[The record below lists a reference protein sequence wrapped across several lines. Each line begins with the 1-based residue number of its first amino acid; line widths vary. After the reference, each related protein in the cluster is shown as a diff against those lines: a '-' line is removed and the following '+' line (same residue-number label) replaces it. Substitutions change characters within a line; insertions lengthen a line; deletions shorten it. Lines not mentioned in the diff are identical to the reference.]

1 VEYSTAGFRFVLPR
15 HDARIAEVLCSGAQA
30 QCAGWALLLLRQEA
44 LVLATESVSVTP
56 IPKESNAGDLHESAF
71 ESSSSDSLATSRV
84 AISSSALFFAVLQS
98 VCTAVVAINGI
109 RFALGMGALL
119 MNVGIG
125 SFLFR
130 YHQIEWLRIVMTWGA
145 VLISSVNIGV
155 LWQVRSLR
163 NRAAARWRARPLKDG
178 VLRNERLQ
186 LWLSLA
192 TLAVVAIEEYLH
204 FRLCHT
210 L

>member
-1 VEYSTAGFRFVLPR
+1 MPMIDSVSITPSAKESHAGNL
-15 HDARIAEVLCSGAQA
+15 Q
-30 QCAGWALLLLRQEA
+30 
-44 LVLATESVSVTP
+44 ESV
-56 IPKESNAGDLHESAF
+56 F
-71 ESSSSDSLATSRV
+71 ESSPSERLATSRV
-84 AISSSALFFAVLQS
+84 AISSSALLFAVLQS

-109 RFALGMGALL
+109 RFALGTGALL

-130 YHQIEWLRIVMTWGA
+130 YHQIEWLRILMTWGA
-145 VLISSVNIGV
+145 ALISSVNIGV
-155 LWQVRSLR
+155 LWQVRRLR
-163 NRAAARWRARPLKDG
+163 SRPAARWRARP
-178 VLRNERLQ
+178 RNEGEFRKEQLQ

-192 TLAVVAIEEYLH
+192 TLVVVAIEEYLH

>member
-1 VEYSTAGFRFVLPR
+1 MPMI
-15 HDARIAEVLCSGAQA
+15 D
-30 QCAGWALLLLRQEA
+30 
-44 LVLATESVSVTP
+44 SVSMTP
-56 IPKESNAGDLHESAF
+56 IPRESNAGDLHDSAF
-71 ESSSSDSLATSRV
+71 ESSPSASLATSRL
-84 AISSSALFFAVLQS
+84 AASSSALFFAVLQS

-130 YHQIEWLRIVMTWGA
+130 FHHIEWLRIVMTWGA
-145 VLISSVNIGV
+145 VLISGVNIGV
-155 LWQVRSLR
+155 VWQMRRLR
-163 NRAAARWRARPLKDG
+163 NRPSARWRARPLKDG
-178 VLRNERLQ
+178 ELRKERLQ

-192 TLAVVAIEEYLH
+192 TLVVVAVEEYLH
-204 FRLCHT
+204 FRFCHT